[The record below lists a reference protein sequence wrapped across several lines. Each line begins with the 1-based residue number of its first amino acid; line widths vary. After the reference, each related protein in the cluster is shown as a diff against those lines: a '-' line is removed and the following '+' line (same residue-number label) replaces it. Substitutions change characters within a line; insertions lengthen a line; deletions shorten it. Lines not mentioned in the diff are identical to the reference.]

1 MTADSDA
8 RPPFSVAV
16 KSEHQPAPIARLQD
30 VSGSNDSGVILV
42 DVIDP
47 QGIVVWVNQAQ
58 CELSGLSTEDVIGK
72 PLEAIYTAES
82 AHAIRALLT
91 DPPQDAR
98 LPPMELALRRPNGR
112 SLPVIA
118 AGRFR
123 RLPTSDAWEL
133 QFNKIDFG
141 PMARRIERLETD
153 TRVLRSIVQEAQE
166 AHWCIEFTEPVDI
179 SRPDE
184 EIVDQVFSNPSIWRM
199 CNRAMAQLYQL
210 PEHLELND
218 QSVRLYWPR
227 SPANEAFVRQ
237 IISSGFAVN
246 SAISV
251 DRRHDGSSIF
261 IDNDVRADINDGW
274 LLRIWGNCRNISPQ
288 RDAQNEAEKKL
299 LSWTRVF
306 NAMPQAVLVLDS
318 AGHAVWRNTGF
329 QRLFGEAEAV
339 SDHFIALAAKSGWH
353 SAVLTDSTG
362 LSRRYSFHLDR
373 VLGDDDQPWIV
384 IAIDHNTQA
393 PASP

>member
-1 MTADSDA
+1 MTAGSDA
-8 RPPFSVAV
+8 QPPFSVAV
-16 KSEHQPAPIARLQD
+16 RAEQQPTAIARLQD
-30 VSGSNDSGVILV
+30 VSSGSDSGVILV

-47 QGIVVWVNQAQ
+47 QGIVVWANQAQ
-58 CELSGLSTEDVIGK
+58 CELSGQPTEDVIGK
-72 PLEAIYTAES
+72 PLEAIYAAES
-82 AHAIRALLT
+82 AREIRALLAN
-91 DPPQDAR
+91 PPQDAR
-98 LPPMELALRRPNGR
+98 LVPMELALRRPNGR
-112 SLPVIA
+112 NLPVIA

-123 RLPTSDAWEL
+123 RMPTSDAWEL

-141 PMARRIERLETD
+141 PMARRFERLETD
-153 TRVLRSIVQEAQE
+153 NRVLRSIVQDAQE

-179 SRPDE
+179 GRPDE

-246 SAISV
+246 NAISV

-261 IDNDVRADINDGW
+261 IDNDVRADIRDGW

-306 NAMPQAVLVLDS
+306 NAMPQAVLVLD
-318 AGHAVWRNTGF
+318 GEGGTIWRNTGF
-329 QRLFGEAEAV
+329 QRLFGQAEAIAAQ
-339 SDHFIALAAKSGWH
+339 FMALAGKSGWH
-353 SAVLTDSTG
+353 MAALTSLDG
-362 LSRRYSFHLDR
+362 LTRNYSFHLDR

-384 IAIDHNTQA
+384 IAIDHKSQA
-393 PASP
+393 PSSP